1 MIATRL
7 QMIAGCAFALS
18 AAVAWAGAGPEEI
31 ARLGRDLTP
40 VGAEKAGN
48 KDNSIPAWDGGLTKP
63 PAGFDVKKGYAD
75 PFAAEAPLFTITA
88 ANAEQYKD
96 KLSVGQL
103 AMLKKYPTFK
113 MIVYPSHRTAAY
125 PASVTEDIK
134 KFAGTAALAAN
145 GNGVVNS
152 GSSTV
157 PFPIPTK
164 GEEVLWNDSLRWRGG
179 GTERD
184 WNWYVVQA
192 SGDNYKVG
200 AREHWIS
207 AKAGFLEPKSEN
219 LSWVLT
225 AEYSSPPTLEG
236 TIYLAW
242 DTLDQSQQGRQGW
255 IYNAGQRRV
264 RRIPELC
271 CDFNADGTDG
281 LRFTDQYDGWNG
293 PTDRYDWK
301 LLGKREMYVP
311 YNTYKLTDKSL
322 KLADVVHKNHLN
334 PDLMR
339 YELHRV
345 WAVEGT
351 LKAGARHIA
360 PKRTLFIDED
370 SWQVVVQDIYD
381 SRGTL
386 WRYQDGP
393 TIQYYDVLVPWYALF
408 TIHDLT
414 SGGYIVNQTSF
425 DVTKPWTFG
434 VKGKLADFQAD
445 ELRRMGTK

>member
-1 MIATRL
+1 MLPIRYKLTA
-7 QMIAGCAFALS
+7 AAVFALT
-18 AAVAWAGAGPEEI
+18 ATLAWAKATPDEI

-48 KDNSIPAWDGGLTKP
+48 KENTIPAWDGGLTKP
-63 PAGFDVKKGYAD
+63 PAGFDIKKGYAD
-75 PFAAEAPLFTITA
+75 PFASEKPLFTITN

-113 MIVYPSHRTAAY
+113 MIVFPSHRTAAY
-125 PASVTEDIK
+125 PDNVMEDVR
-134 KFAGTAALAAN
+134 KFAGSADLAAN
-145 GNGVVNS
+145 ANGVVGS
-152 GSSTV
+152 GASTV
-157 PFPIPTK
+157 PFPVPKK
-164 GEEVLWNDSLRWRGG
+164 GEEVLWNDNLRWRGG
-179 GTERD
+179 GVERD
-184 WNWYVVQA
+184 WNWHTVQS
-192 SGDNYKVG
+192 SGDSYKVG
-200 AREHWIS
+200 VRERFIFEN
-207 AKAGFLEPKSEN
+207 AGYLEPKRDNQSF
-219 LSWVLT
+219 VIT
-225 AEYSSPPTLEG
+225 VEYTSPPTLEG

-242 DTLDQSQQGRQGW
+242 DTLDQSKQARQGW

-264 RRIPELC
+264 RRIPDLC
-271 CDFNADGTDG
+271 CDFNPDGTDG
-281 LRFTDQYDGWNG
+281 MRFTDQYDGWNG
-293 PTDRYDWK
+293 TTERYDWK
-301 LLGKREMYVP
+301 LLGKRELYVP

-322 KLADVVHKNHLN
+322 KPADVLHKNHLN

-351 LKAGARHIA
+351 LKAGARHVIA
-360 PKRTLFIDED
+360 KRTMFIDED
-370 SWQVVVQDIYD
+370 TWQLVVADLYD
-381 SRGTL
+381 SRGNL

-393 TIQYYDVLVPWYALF
+393 TIQYYDVQVPWYALF

-425 DVTKPWTFG
+425 DIAKPWKFG
-434 VKGKLADFQAD
+434 VKAKLADFQPD

>member
-1 MIATRL
+1 MTHIRSKL
-7 QMIAGCAFALS
+7 VVGLALAS
-18 AAVAWAGAGPEEI
+18 AVTIAWAKATPDEV
-31 ARLGRDLTP
+31 AKLGRDTTP

-48 KDNSIPAWDGGLTKP
+48 KDNTIPAWDGGMTKP

-75 PFAAEAPLFTITA
+75 PFAGEKPLFTITA

-113 MIVYPSHRTAAY
+113 INVYPSHRTAAY
-125 PASVTEDIK
+125 PTNVTDDVK
-134 KFAGTAALAAN
+134 KFAGSADLAPNA
-145 GNGVVNS
+145 NGVVNS

-157 PFPIPTK
+157 PFPFPKK
-164 GEEVLWNDSLRWRGG
+164 GEEVLWNHSLRWRGG
-179 GTERD
+179 AVDREH
-184 WNWYVVQA
+184 NWHTVQS
-192 SGDNYKVG
+192 SGDSYKVG
-200 AREHWIS
+200 FREEWIY
-207 AKAGFLEPKSEN
+207 EN
-219 LSWVLT
+219 MGYLDTKRDNAAFVIRALYT
-225 AEYSSPPTLEG
+225 SPSTLEG

-242 DTLDQSQQGRQGW
+242 DALDLSKQARQGW

-264 RRIPELC
+264 RRVPELC

-281 LRFTDQYDGWNG
+281 MRFTDQYDGWNG
-293 PTDRYDWK
+293 TTERYDWK

-311 YNTYKLTDKSL
+311 YNDYKLTDKSL
-322 KLADVVHKNHLN
+322 KSADVLHKNHVN

-351 LKAGARHIA
+351 LKPGARHVVA
-360 PKRTLFIDED
+360 KRTLFVDED
-370 SWQVVVQDIYD
+370 TWQVVVSDLYD
-381 SRGTL
+381 SRGNL
-386 WRYQDGP
+386 WRYQDGS
-393 TIQYYDVLVPWYALF
+393 TIQYYDVLVPWYAAY

-414 SGGYIVNQTSF
+414 SGAYLISQTTF
-425 DVTKPWTFG
+425 DVATPWKFG
-434 VKGKLADFQAD
+434 VKGKLADFQPD